1 MTQHHGNPSSQQPG
15 DELDSLLRRWHDVN
29 AERAAAGRDRL
40 IATMRDERRA
50 KRPAPSSPGLTVSAI
65 LGVVRRTLMNRYSP
79 ALASLMFLVVI
90 AALLMPSPRGRA
102 MAREIM
108 VPDGG
113 RLEALD
119 EEGNLLGPCPL
130 KHTDVDATVSGF
142 FSRVNVTQTYQNPYA
157 KKIEAV
163 YTFPLSHRAAVDRM
177 TMTVGDRVVEGE
189 VKERQLARQIYEA
202 AKKQNYV
209 ASLLEQERPNI
220 FTQSVAN
227 IEPEAEVVVRISYV
241 EVLQSADGTYTFDF
255 PMVVGPRYIP
265 GAPTASQA
273 MVPAELKPRQG
284 VILLGPA
291 NLTVGAAGDPG
302 TLGSLQGGKLE
313 ALLAAAQP
321 IMYPGDTWWGK
332 GDPTGG
338 AGQAQLW
345 YRFEAAYSDSS
356 KELGELY
363 LDGTGQLNGRWFYTD
378 PKAIQGMGTGFEQD
392 TNQVPD
398 ASRITPHPVRPGT
411 RAGHEV
417 SLRVAIDTGGPGL
430 LDVKSALHEIKR
442 SDELKRDDGLPRQV
456 TLALAGKDEIP
467 NRDFALSWKQ
477 TADTIQEAV
486 LTHTAPDLGDWS
498 GGFFTLILQPPARV
512 EDAAIPPRELVF
524 VMDTSGSM
532 QGFPIEKSKDVMT
545 RAIDSMRAE
554 DTFNVITFS
563 GATAVLWQKPRPAT
577 PENRAE
583 ARSFVE
589 GQQGRGGTEMMQAID
604 AALVQAPAGGPGVL
618 SPRELLDLPADG
630 RAVEVTAAYSDIRV
644 TPKAGLFTIL
654 LGDDLDVWLRLP
666 GDLPTVLQPA
676 GVTLRLGG
684 RWITEGGRRVLV
696 ADKVSPAGQGSAA
709 GPPLRF
715 ALFFTDGYVG
725 NDMAIIDAVRRNAGT
740 TRVFSFGI
748 GNSVNRWLLES
759 MARAGRGEVEFV
771 LLASDADEAVK
782 RLSKRIETPVLT
794 DISLA
799 FSDGLD
805 VVDMIPAPGAIPDLF
820 DVKPLVIHGR
830 YKNPGKGT
838 VTVSGRT
845 GAGAWQGSVDLE
857 LPQTA
862 PQHDVIATLWARARI
877 DEVMSPHLQAVQ
889 QGAAPQPVQDQVVA
903 LGETFSIMSQFTS
916 FVAVEKSRMTIGG
929 QPVLVAVP
937 IEMPD
942 GVSYE
947 GVFGEFSGE
956 ELQPM
961 VGDAAGRFRV
971 LTVDGIRGRAEPTT
985 NAAGLWNRDTTVDKR
1000 AAPGKGFEGG
1010 GGGGGG
1016 GWAAG
1021 KAAPLLRRSKEAGT
1035 AGVSP
1040 AGRPAPG
1047 VPPASTG
1054 RAELGLVR
1062 EPSGPARPAP
1072 QAPTSQ
1078 SLDTS
1083 GEERTRV
1090 AGGAETVDLPEA
1102 ERTMSFRWQQA
1113 DSDGHDDLAFYEADI
1128 PGEFHTESERA
1139 SAGNRPV
1146 LVQDAALGIA
1156 DRVDKN
1162 ELADAAKLAET
1173 LAAIRPDYRVATKM
1187 RAAFTDGSLDEAG
1200 RKVINEQAEVARRQ
1214 LADIERH
1221 MRLRRVLDP
1230 ALLAMIQAPKDQ
1242 KRLDDQEADL
1252 GSRLNQ
1258 DKARA
1263 DLGPAPV
1270 LVTVLVTDVQKTRK
1284 ALDEA
1289 GLEIVDAS
1297 RSLPIIVGRAAIS
1310 KLEALALVEGVRR
1323 IELTRMASR
1332 FLKR

>member
-1 MTQHHGNPSSQQPG
+1 MVDHNNNPPGTG

-40 IATMRDERRA
+40 IAAMRDERRT
-50 KRPAPSSPGLTVSAI
+50 RRRAPSSPGLTVSAI
-65 LGVVRRTLMNRYSP
+65 LGIVRRTLVNRYSP
-79 ALASLMFLVVI
+79 AVASLMFLVVI
-90 AALLMPSPRGRA
+90 AALLMPSPRGQA
-102 MAREIM
+102 FAREIM

-130 KHTDVDATVSGF
+130 KHTDVDAFVSGF
-142 FSRVNVTQTYQNPYA
+142 FSRVNVTQTYHNPYA

-227 IEPEAEVVVRISYV
+227 IEPEAEVVVKLSYV

-291 NLTVGAAGDPG
+291 NLTVGDAGDPS
-302 TLGSLQGGKLE
+302 TLGSLQGGKLD
-313 ALLAAAQP
+313 ALLSAAQP

-345 YRFEAAYSDSS
+345 YRFEAAYCDGS
-356 KELGELY
+356 KEMGELY
-363 LDGTGQLNGRWFYTD
+363 TDGTGQLQGRWFYTD

-398 ASRITPHPVRPGT
+398 ASRITPQPVRPGT
-411 RAGHEV
+411 RAGHDV
-417 SLRVAIDTGGPGL
+417 SLRVTIDTGGPGL

-442 SDELKRDDGLPRQV
+442 SDELNRDDGLPRQV
-456 TLALAGKDEIP
+456 TLALADKDEIP
-467 NRDFALSWKQ
+467 NRDFALSWRQ

-486 LTHTAPDLGDWS
+486 LMHTATDLGDWS

-532 QGFPIEKSKDVMT
+532 QGFPIEKSKEVMT

-554 DTFNVITFS
+554 DTFNVITFAGS
-563 GATAVLWQKPRPAT
+563 TAVLWQKPRPAT
-577 PENRAE
+577 PENRAG

-589 GQQGRGGTEMMQAID
+589 GQRGGGGTEMMQAID
-604 AALVQAPAGGPGVL
+604 AALVQAPSGGPGVL
-618 SPRELLDLPADG
+618 SPRQLLDLPADG
-630 RAVEVTAAYSDIRV
+630 RAVEVEAAYSDIRV

-676 GVTLRLGG
+676 GVTLRLRG

-696 ADKVSPAGQGSAA
+696 ADKVSPAGHGSAA
-709 GPPLRF
+709 GPPMRI

-759 MARAGRGEVEFV
+759 MAGAGRGEVEFV
-771 LLASDADEAVK
+771 LLASDADEAVN

-799 FSDGLD
+799 FSDRLD

-845 GAGAWQGSVDLE
+845 GAGAWQRSVDLD
-857 LPQTA
+857 LPQSA
-862 PQHDVIATLWARARI
+862 PQHDVIATLWARART
-877 DEVMSPHLQAVQ
+877 DEVLAPHLQSVQ

-937 IEMPD
+937 IEMPE

-947 GVFGEFSGE
+947 GVFGEPQ
-956 ELQPM
+956 LQEGLALDNFG
-961 VGDAAGRFRV
+961 VANGDGNWRHVTNLERKAG
-971 LTVDGIRGRAEPTT
+971 
-985 NAAGLWNRDTTVDKR
+985 KR
-1000 AAPGKGFEGG
+1000 AAPGKGGYGG
-1010 GGGGGG
+1010 GGVEE
-1016 GWAAG
+1016 AG
-1021 KAAPLLRRSKEAGT
+1021 KTSAGQRLKGTTGPMPGSAPL
-1035 AGVSP
+1035 AGVSLRK
-1040 AGRPAPG
+1040 AGQLDSG
-1047 VPPASTG
+1047 M
-1054 RAELGLVR
+1054 VR
-1062 EPSGPARPAP
+1062 EDPGPARPAIP
-1072 QAPTSQ
+1072 PAAAPAEPSVG
-1078 SLDTS
+1078 L
-1083 GEERTRV
+1083 ERLRRGLQGFDFAAPDASRENAESPTRD
-1090 AGGAETVDLPEA
+1090 ETMTFPWQEA
-1102 ERTMSFRWQQA
+1102 RDM
-1113 DSDGHDDLAFYEADI
+1113 AFYQVDI
-1128 PGEFHTESERA
+1128 PGEFLKETEGERP
-1139 SAGNRPV
+1139 SAGDRPV

-1156 DRVDKN
+1156 DRVEKN
-1162 ELADAAKLAET
+1162 EVTDAARLAER
-1173 LAAIRPDYRVATKM
+1173 LAAVRPDYQVATKM
-1187 RAAFTDGSLDEAG
+1187 HAAFTDGSLDEAG
-1200 RKVINEQAEVARRQ
+1200 RKVIDEQAEVARRQ
-1214 LADIERH
+1214 LADIERQ
-1221 MRLRRVLDP
+1221 MRLHRVLDS
-1230 ALLAMIQAPKDQ
+1230 ALLAMVQAPKDQ

-1252 GSRLNQ
+1252 GSGLNQ

-1284 ALDEA
+1284 ALEEA

-1297 RSLPIIVGRAAIS
+1297 KSLPIIVGRAELS

-1323 IELTRMASR
+1323 IEPTKMAPGS
-1332 FLKR
+1332 

>member
-1 MTQHHGNPSSQQPG
+1 MADHDNNPKGTG
-15 DELDSLLRRWHDVN
+15 DKLDSLLRRWHDVN

-40 IATMRDERRA
+40 IAAMRDERR
-50 KRPAPSSPGLTVSAI
+50 KRRRTPSSPGLTVSAI
-65 LGVVRRTLMNRYSP
+65 LGIVRRALVNRYSP
-79 ALASLMFLVVI
+79 AVASLMFLVVI
-90 AALLMPSPRGRA
+90 AALLMPSPRGQA
-102 MAREIM
+102 FAREIM

-130 KHTDVDATVSGF
+130 KHTDVDASVSGF
-142 FSRVNVTQTYQNPYA
+142 FSRVNVMQTYHNPYA

-189 VKERQLARQIYEA
+189 VKERQLARQIYQSA
-202 AKKQNYV
+202 RQQGYV

-227 IEPEAEVVVRISYV
+227 IEPEAEVVVKISYV

-291 NLTVGAAGDPG
+291 NLTVGAAGDPS

-338 AGQAQLW
+338 AGQAPLW
-345 YRFEAAYSDSS
+345 YRFEAAYCDGS

-363 LDGTGQLNGRWFYTD
+363 TDGTGQLQGRWFYTD
-378 PKAIQGMGTGFEQD
+378 PKAIQGMGTGFGQD

-398 ASRITPHPVRPGT
+398 ASRITPQPVRPGT
-411 RAGHEV
+411 RAGHDV
-417 SLRVAIDTGGPGL
+417 SLRVTIDTGGPGL
-430 LDVKSALHEIKR
+430 LDVKSALHEIRR

-456 TLALAGKDEIP
+456 TLALADKDEIP
-467 NRDFALSWKQ
+467 NRDFALSWRQ

-486 LTHTAPDLGDWS
+486 LAHTATDLGDWS

-532 QGFPIEKSKDVMT
+532 QGFPIEKSKEVMT
-545 RAIDSMRAE
+545 RAIDSMRAD

-563 GATAVLWQKPRPAT
+563 GSTAVLWQKPRPAT
-577 PENRAE
+577 PENRAA

-589 GQQGRGGTEMMQAID
+589 GQRGRGGTEMMQAID

-618 SPRELLDLPADG
+618 TPRELLDLPADG
-630 RAVEVTAAYSDIRV
+630 SAVEVAAAYSDIRV
-644 TPKAGLFTIL
+644 TPRAGLFTIL

-666 GDLPTVLQPA
+666 GDLPTVLQPE
-676 GVTLRLGG
+676 GVTLRLSG
-684 RWITEGGRRVLV
+684 RWVTESGRRVLV

-709 GPPLRF
+709 GPPMRI

-771 LLASDADEAVK
+771 LLASDADEAVA
-782 RLSKRIETPVLT
+782 RLSKRIQTPVLT

-799 FSDGLD
+799 ISDGVDVLD
-805 VVDMIPAPGAIPDLF
+805 LIPAPGAIPDLF

-845 GAGAWQGSVDLE
+845 GAGAWQRSVDLD
-857 LPQTA
+857 LPQIA

-877 DEVMSPHLQAVQ
+877 DEVMAPHLQAVQ
-889 QGAAPQPVQDQVVA
+889 QGAAPQPVQDAVVA
-903 LGETFSIMSQFTS
+903 VGETFSIMSQYTS

-937 IEMPD
+937 IEMPE

-947 GVFGEFSGE
+947 GVFGEPQ
-956 ELQPM
+956 LQ
-961 VGDAAGRFRV
+961 
-971 LTVDGIRGRAEPTT
+971 RGMEGFA
-985 NAAGLWNRDTTVDKR
+985 RDTLGVPDDYGNWRHVTSLEWKAGKR
-1000 AAPGKGFEGG
+1000 AAPGKGGYGAGG
-1010 GGGGGG
+1010 GGGGGFLDEARKAV
-1016 GWAAG
+1016 AAG
-1021 KAAPLLRRSKEAGT
+1021 RREKGRT
-1035 AGVSP
+1035 AVVSP
-1040 AGRPAPG
+1040 ASTPAPG
-1047 VPPASTG
+1047 VPAPIIGDAAGS
-1054 RAELGLVR
+1054 VR
-1062 EPSGPARPAP
+1062 EPPGPARPALP
-1072 QAPTSQ
+1072 PPPTDAAAFVPSRIAA
-1078 SLDTS
+1078 DA
-1083 GEERTRV
+1083 ERV
-1090 AGGAETVDLPEA
+1090 QESALYETVNILQEP
-1102 ERTMSFRWQQA
+1102 SVLGA
-1113 DSDGHDDLAFYEADI
+1113 DSDDVAFFQGNIPLLGDLFKE
-1128 PGEFHTESERA
+1128 TEEERA
-1139 SAGNRPV
+1139 AGGNRPA
-1146 LVQDAALGIA
+1146 LIQDAALGIA

-1162 ELADAAKLAET
+1162 ELAAAAQLADR
-1173 LAAIRPDYRVATKM
+1173 LAAIRPDYQVATKM
-1187 RAAFTDGSLDEAG
+1187 HAAFTDGSLDEAG
-1200 RKVINEQAEVARRQ
+1200 RKVINEQAEIARRQ
-1214 LADIERH
+1214 LADIEGH

-1230 ALLAMIQAPKDQ
+1230 ALLAMVQAPKDQ
-1242 KRLDDQEADL
+1242 KKPGPPGSPLGKLDDQEADL
-1252 GSRLNQ
+1252 SSRLNQ
-1258 DKARA
+1258 DKTRA
-1263 DLGPAPV
+1263 DLAPAPL
-1270 LVTVLVTDVQKTRK
+1270 LVTVLVTDVRKTRK
-1284 ALDEA
+1284 ALEEA
-1289 GLEIVDAS
+1289 GLEIVDVS
-1297 RSLPIIVGRAAIS
+1297 RSLPIIVGRANVS
-1310 KLEALALVEGVRR
+1310 RLEALALIDGVRR
-1323 IELTRMASR
+1323 IEPARIQPG
-1332 FLKR
+1332 